1 MTLKEFLERNPTAV
15 EEAAK
20 CTTLE
25 EFKTLAEGK
34 GLVLGSPEAWNE
46 AFAFVKSQ
54 SEGEIGDDAL
64 GSVSGGV
71 ARQYDKDDIY
81 TNKSGNVVAIG
92 KGKKI

>member
-1 MTLKEFLERNPTAV
+1 MTLKEFLEKNPTAV

-25 EFKTLAEGK
+25 EFKALAEGK
-34 GLVLGSPEAWNE
+34 GLVLGSPEAWKE

-54 SEGEIGDDAL
+54 SEGELGDDAL

-71 ARQYDKDDIY
+71 TVYQKDQLY
-81 TNKSGNVVAIG
+81 TNKDGSFVVVG
-92 KGKKI
+92 EGEKQ